1 MAIPLAAIAA
11 SPLVSKVAEGGLSLL
26 GSLFGAHS
34 QRKSTQDTNAQ
45 NLQIAR
51 ETNANQLAIARENNA
66 MQFDAMRE
74 QNAFNRQQAIDMFN
88 LEAAYNDPSAQKARL
103 IAAGLN
109 PATMYG
115 GSATAASG
123 NVDASVPSASGSGIS
138 PSNPSLTAAHMET
151 PPGVMQA
158 LFGNLQSF
166 TQSMLNLSNSK
177 LSNAEKDRIKLL
189 MNSELQSIISS
200 TKSTEAQTEYQ
211 NLQTQFERLF
221 GSAKRGSEVQKNI
234 QEAHKLYEE
243 AMLAAA
249 KGETEKTQQWL
260 NQADEVLKKA
270 QTSTVLEQLPFIRS
284 TAIRT
289 AALLEEQINTQK
301 SIQSANYASA
311 ALSSAEAAAVP
322 DRLQAEIKKFSS
334 EVDRNDA
341 EKLLTDVKREI
352 ENINK
357 DARNA
362 ALKMLLNELS
372 VNDALEES
380 FLRKIINRV
389 FGVDIQSLSGA
400 LPALIGAF
408 R

>member
-1 MAIPLAAIAA
+1 MDPVTL
-11 SPLVSKVAEGGLSLL
+11 GGLITGASGLL
-26 GSLFGAHS
+26 GSLFGGI
-34 QRKSTQDTNAQ
+34 KSSSNTRETNKA

-51 ETNANQLAIARENNA
+51 ETNAQQLGIARENNA
-66 MQFDAMRE
+66 AQLASMRE

-88 LEAAYNDPSAQKARL
+88 MEAAYNDPSAQKARL

-109 PATMYG
+109 PATLYG

-123 NVDASVPSASGSGIS
+123 NVDASVPSASGSGIN

-151 PPGVMQA
+151 PPSVMQA
-158 LFGNLQSF
+158 LFGNIQSF
-166 TQSMLNLSNSK
+166 TQSLLNLSNSK

-189 MNSELQSIISS
+189 MNSELQGIIAS

-211 NLQTQFERLF
+211 NLQTQFERIF

-260 NQADEVLKKA
+260 NQADEILKKA

-289 AALLEEQINTQK
+289 AALLEEQIKTQE
-301 SIQSANYASA
+301 SIQSANYAAA

-322 DRLQAEIKKFSS
+322 ERLQAEIKKIGS
-334 EVDRNDA
+334 EVDRNGA

-357 DARNA
+357 DARQA
-362 ALKMLLNELS
+362 ALKLLLNELS